1 MKPLFLVY
9 TNHPMCSLDCAD
21 AVCDVLNDSGMYR
34 AKMIGPHSFPEMEFS
49 VKNLMKADCLV
60 IPGGWGDSDQFD
72 QQLISYS
79 DIIIDYIAKGG
90 KYLGICMGSY
100 FVGSHY
106 LNILNKADA
115 VQYVRRKGATIHHE
129 NHDVVN
135 LLWEREQ
142 RSVYFHDGA
151 AFIPKGAKKI
161 PADIIATY
169 QNGDAAALIQKYKKG
184 KIGVIGPHP
193 EAMKWWFYSQTR
205 IKTRWK
211 DCIQHDLLLN
221 FVEKLLK

>member
-1 MKPLFLVY
+1 
-9 TNHPMCSLDCAD
+9 MCSLDCAD

>member
-1 MKPLFLVY
+1 
-9 TNHPMCSLDCAD
+9 MCSLDCAD

-72 QQLISYS
+72 EQLISYS

-106 LNILNKADA
+106 LNILNKADV
-115 VQYVRRKGATIHHE
+115 VQYVKRKAATVHHE
-129 NHDVVN
+129 NHDIVN
-135 LLWEREQ
+135 LLWEGEQ
-142 RSVYFHDGA
+142 KTVYFHDGA
-151 AFIPKGAKKI
+151 AFIPTSKKI
-161 PADIIATY
+161 PAEIIATY

-184 KIGVIGPHP
+184 RFGVIGPHP

-205 IKTRWK
+205 IKNRWK

>member
-1 MKPLFLVY
+1 
-9 TNHPMCSLDCAD
+9 
-21 AVCDVLNDSGMYR
+21 
-34 AKMIGPHSFPEMEFS
+34 MIGPHSFPEMEFS